1 MGQAVTAA
9 GTDPVSGG
17 GPKVRLVD
25 TDIERPHMTAATDE
39 TRLDSRL
46 PGSCQDTVHLYRRV
60 PASVSIGYFQA
71 SSAVVD
77 LDACRRDGV
86 PVVRRV
92 SGGGAIYT
100 DDKQLVYALVYM
112 PPEPMTAREGFAM
125 VCAAI
130 VRALDELGVANANF
144 SGVNDVLVGNAKVSG
159 NAQAIRRGVHLI
171 HGTVLV
177 DADLDAMFTYL
188 RPQPQKLRAHA
199 IDRPE
204 ARVTTL
210 ATVLG
215 SCPSMADV
223 KRAVAGEIAASIG
236 RPLEVG
242 TLAPGEE
249 GMAQTLEAERYTTD
263 EWNLKR

>member
-1 MGQAVTAA
+1 MGQAVTPA
-9 GTDPVSGG
+9 GVDPVSGG
-17 GPKVRLVD
+17 GPRVRLID
-25 TDIERPHMTAATDE
+25 TDIGRPHLTTAIDE
-39 TRLDSRL
+39 AILESRL
-46 PGSCQDTVHLYRRV
+46 AGSCPDTVHLYRRV

-71 SSAVVD
+71 SSSVVD

-100 DDKQLVYALVYM
+100 DDKQLVYALVYA
-112 PPEPMTAREGFAM
+112 PPEPMTAREGFGMA
-125 VCAAI
+125 CAAI
-130 VRALDELGVANANF
+130 VRALEGLGVVGARA

-188 RPQPQKLRAHA
+188 RPQVQKLRAHA
-199 IDRPE
+199 LDRPE

-215 SCPSMADV
+215 ISPSMADV
-223 KRAVAGEIAASIG
+223 KRAVAGELAASVG

-242 TLAPGEE
+242 TLSPGELE
-249 GMAQTLEAERYTTD
+249 MAQTLERERYTTD

>member
-1 MGQAVTAA
+1 MGQAVTPV
-9 GTDPVSGG
+9 GVDPVSGG
-17 GPKVRLVD
+17 GPKARLVD
-25 TDIERPHMTAATDE
+25 TDIERPQFTAAIDE
-39 TRLDSRL
+39 ALLISRVA
-46 PGSCQDTVHLYRRV
+46 GSCPDTIHLYRRV

-71 SSAVVD
+71 SSAVAN

-100 DDKQLVYALVYM
+100 DDKQLVYALVYA
-112 PPEPMTAREGFAM
+112 PPEPMTAREGFGM
-125 VCAAI
+125 VCMAI
-130 VRALDELGVANANF
+130 VRALEVLGVADANA

-177 DADLDAMFTYL
+177 NADLDAMFTYL
-188 RPQPQKLRAHA
+188 RPQPQKLKTQ
-199 IDRPE
+199 DLDLPE

-210 ATVLG
+210 ATILG
-215 SCPSMADV
+215 YCPSMADV
-223 KRAVAGEIAASIG
+223 KKAVAGELAASIG
-236 RPLEVG
+236 RLLEVG
-242 TLAPGEE
+242 ALASGEE
-249 GMAQTLEAERYTTD
+249 EMAQTLEAERYTTD